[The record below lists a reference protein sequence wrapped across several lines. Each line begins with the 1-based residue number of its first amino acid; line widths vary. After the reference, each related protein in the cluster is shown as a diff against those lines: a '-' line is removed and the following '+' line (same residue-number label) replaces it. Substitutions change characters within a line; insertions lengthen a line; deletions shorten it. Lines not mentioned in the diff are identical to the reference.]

1 MLKSRVAID
10 AAIQIS
16 KYKEGLSK
24 MHKINYLK
32 NLLADS
38 DRVTAA
44 LDRVKPISTN
54 YLKNLLADSDRVTA
68 ALDRVKP
75 ISTNYLKNL
84 LADSDR
90 AAAALDKA
98 KPLRSNY
105 LKNLLADSDRVTA
118 ALDKA
123 KPLRSNCIETCYNR
137 DLAYRGEEE
146 TNHAIE
152 DYNET
157 VKLNLELEEKDI
169 FGDGL
174 AFAATEKEAPNNITF
189 NIQQLI
195 QKGGTA
201 TKVEI
206 TNSTV
211 GLLNTGEMLGESITA
226 NISTLADFNQ
236 YQIAEAL
243 KNLTEVVKASQDISS
258 QQRTEILEQL
268 NLLSEQA
275 ILAPSE
281 RKAGLIKPILSTL
294 ATALSAGGGLAEIW
308 SKWGNVIEGF
318 FGIHG

>member
-1 MLKSRVAID
+1 MLKNRVAMG

-16 KYKEGLSK
+16 KYVEGLTK
-24 MHKINYLK
+24 MHKYTADYTKALLEDLERATAIFEK
-32 NLLADS
+32 VKIPSISDLLAGYEFTTAKIPNIS
-38 DRVTAA
+38 D
-44 LDRVKPISTN
+44 
-54 YLKNLLADSDRVTA
+54 LLANCEFTTA
-68 ALDRVKP
+68 TFEKVK
-75 ISTNYLKNL
+75 ILSTETL
-84 LADSDR
+84 LANLER
-90 AAAALDKA
+90 TTATFEKA
-98 KPLRSNY
+98 KEHRDNY
-105 LKNLLADSDRVTA
+105 V
-118 ALDKA
+118 
-123 KPLRSNCIETCYNR
+123 ETYYNR
-137 DLAYRGEEE
+137 DLAYRGKEE